1 MENLA
6 PSLVLLWDIKRALE
20 KGQSISVG
28 MKCFLSR
35 PKENLF
41 MDQVE
46 RWWHS
51 QMNPEGTFNKSQL
64 SLTRKYLLEI
74 LEQGLRGQAI
84 LESLKSYE
92 VELILSCEE
101 EIQNHI
107 ARLPLILMIPLMGF
121 VFPALMLLLIGP
133 LMKALQF

>member
-6 PSLVLLWDIKRALE
+6 PSLILLWDIKRSLE
-20 KGQSISVG
+20 RGQSISVG
-28 MKCFLSR
+28 MKSFLSR
-35 PKENLF
+35 KKENVF

-51 QMNPEGTFNKSQL
+51 QMNADSQFDKRQL

-74 LEQGLRGQAI
+74 LEQGLKGQAI
-84 LESLKSYE
+84 LENLKSYE
-92 VELILSCEE
+92 SELILSCEE
-101 EIQNHI
+101 EIQTHI
-107 ARLPLILMIPLMGF
+107 AKLPLILLIPLMGMI
-121 VFPALMLLLIGP
+121 FPALMLLLIGP